1 LGFASPDLLLEEIPG
16 MNWRHLFLVVMI
28 VLLFSIGPGG
38 SLAQAEPTSP
48 DKPSKAT
55 PDWKKLEKSYA
66 STTLKLAQAD
76 LAVDEEMIKQVSGTV
91 PGMHMDRLKRL
102 VALRQRQLKALENG
116 IAVNRLEPLALS
128 CQMMLANSADNLRR
142 LLATNKQ
149 VSGTISTVEI
159 RQAEVRVTVA
169 EARLALVKALPKQSE
184 PVRLHWELQ
193 ILREQ
198 LDEAIYL
205 IREL

>member
-1 LGFASPDLLLEEIPG
+1 

-28 VLLFSIGPGG
+28 VLLLSIGPDG
-38 SLAQAEPTSP
+38 SHSQAQPASP

-55 PDWKKLEKSYA
+55 PDWKKLEKAYA
-66 STTLKLAQAD
+66 STTLELAQAD

-91 PGMHMDRLKRL
+91 PGMHIDRLKRL
-102 VALRQRQLKALENG
+102 VALRQRQLKALEKG
-116 IAVNRLEPLALS
+116 PADNRLEPLVLS

-142 LLATNKQ
+142 LLAANKQ
-149 VSGTISTVEI
+149 VSGTIYMVEI

-169 EARLALVKALPKQSE
+169 EARLALVKALPKQSA

-205 IREL
+205 IRELQLRE

>member
-1 LGFASPDLLLEEIPG
+1 
-16 MNWRHLFLVVMI
+16 MNWRYLFLVVMI
-28 VLLFSIGPGG
+28 FLLLSIGPDG
-38 SLAQAEPTSP
+38 SHSQAQPASP

-55 PDWKKLEKSYA
+55 PDWTKLEKAYA
-66 STTLKLAQAD
+66 STTLELARAN

-91 PGMHMDRLKRL
+91 PGMHIDRLKRL
-102 VALRQRQLKALENG
+102 VALRQRQLKALQKG
-116 IAVNRLEPLALS
+116 PADNRLEPLVLS

-142 LLATNKQ
+142 LLAANKQ
-149 VSGTISTVEI
+149 VSGTIPTIEI

-205 IREL
+205 IRELQLRE